1 MAQTCIVP
9 GTCITLFVFGLAA
22 YAQNVQTPGTDDKG
36 QTQRDARDRNLYG
49 SDNAAD
55 RSTTRKL
62 ISNVWLDQKDIWT
75 SPFTMHRSNAKWWVL
90 VGAGTGALIAT
101 DHTISKQLTDSGTS
115 IHVGTAVSRAGQF
128 YAVYPFAAGLYGLGL
143 ASGNPRLQRTGA
155 LAVQALLDA
164 DIVFNVLKLA
174 SGRDRPLEGD
184 RGGHFGR
191 ASFSF
196 PSGHAAQAWAL
207 AAVVATE
214 YRDHRWVPLL
224 AYTYATAVS
233 ASRVV
238 ARQHFPAD
246 AFMGSAIGFLIGRYV
261 VKTENTHLGHS
272 RQDTSK
278 FLRPIMGPYIDGGKT
293 ITVTLGWRCK

>member
-1 MAQTCIVP
+1 
-9 GTCITLFVFGLAA
+9 
-22 YAQNVQTPGTDDKG
+22 
-36 QTQRDARDRNLYG
+36 
-49 SDNAAD
+49 
-55 RSTTRKL
+55 
-62 ISNVWLDQKDIWT
+62 
-75 SPFTMHRSNAKWWVL
+75 MHRGSAKWWLL

-101 DHTISKQLTDSGTS
+101 DHIVSKQLPSSGTS
-115 IHVGTAVSRAGQF
+115 IHVGAGVSRAGQF

-143 ASGNPRLQRTGA
+143 ASDNSHLQRTGA

-164 DIVFNVLKLA
+164 DIVFNVLKLV

-184 RGGHFGR
+184 QGGHFAR

-246 AFMGSAIGFLIGRYV
+246 AFVGSAIGFFIGRYV
-261 VKTENTHLGHS
+261 VTTENTHLGHS
-272 RQDTSK
+272 RQVNSR
-278 FLRPIMGPYIDGGKT
+278 FLRPMVGPYIDGSKT
-293 ITVTLGWRCK
+293 IAISLRWRAE